1 MLSKLSLLL
10 KYKERYHYNGGFVK
24 KKIGAT
30 EVPHGEGIRDNTIMT
45 RDQEVDINI
54 SSLFCNCLLGTC
66 LIINTF

>member
-1 MLSKLSLLL
+1 MVVLL
-10 KYKERYHYNGGFVK
+10 K